1 MVIAS
6 LIATGLEA
14 VCIEGLNS
22 LRLYNSNVTGNMDA
36 DDRNDCIWNVIL
48 YQSMS
53 GDSEVGNSTFQMEG
67 AFVQDES
74 YAGEGGDGYANV
86 WVSGDST
93 WTVTGDSTLSALH
106 NAGTIV
112 DGSGNTVS
120 LRLFLTAGL
129 HILYCN
135 VIV

>member
-6 LIATGLEA
+6 LIATESEA

-36 DDRNDCIWNVIL
+36 DDCIWNVIL

-86 WVSGDST
+86 WVSGD
-93 WTVTGDSTLSALH
+93 L
-106 NAGTIV
+106 I
-112 DGSGNTVS
+112 
-120 LRLFLTAGL
+120 
-129 HILYCN
+129 
-135 VIV
+135 